1 MNVLVFL
8 LDLFKFLAVL
18 VGKTLLVFHLVLEF
32 EYAGLQ
38 LLLLFFVLTSEI
50 VPKLNQRAGKLWRH
64 FHDALD
70 IGKLF
75 DVLKN

>member
-18 VGKTLLVFHLVLEF
+18 VGETLLVFHLVLEF

-50 VPKLNQRAGKLWRH
+50 VPELNQRAGKLWRH